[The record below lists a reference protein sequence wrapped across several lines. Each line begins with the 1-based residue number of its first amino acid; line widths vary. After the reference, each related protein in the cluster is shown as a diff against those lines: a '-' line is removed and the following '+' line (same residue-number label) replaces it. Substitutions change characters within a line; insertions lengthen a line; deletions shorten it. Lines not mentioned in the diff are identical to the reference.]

1 MTSFADI
8 EDEKEDPYRFIA
20 QSNAMQAFKYPR
32 ALKPCLFPFK
42 NSFWRHLDA
51 QKHIGQDA

>member
-20 QSNAMQAFKYPR
+20 QSNAMQAFK
-32 ALKPCLFPFK
+32 
-42 NSFWRHLDA
+42 
-51 QKHIGQDA
+51 